1 MTSYL
6 LTCSFYQK
14 VSRYNVFQY
23 KISDQW
29 ERIFI
34 FEKALAFC
42 EFSPDFQSESGFD
55 LTKIRGIEMRG
66 SLQCI
71 EKNVLT
77 PLLNRSKI
85 NIKK

>member
-1 MTSYL
+1 M
-6 LTCSFYQK
+6 
-14 VSRYNVFQY
+14 SRYNVFQY

-29 ERIFI
+29 ERI

-85 NIKK
+85 NIKE